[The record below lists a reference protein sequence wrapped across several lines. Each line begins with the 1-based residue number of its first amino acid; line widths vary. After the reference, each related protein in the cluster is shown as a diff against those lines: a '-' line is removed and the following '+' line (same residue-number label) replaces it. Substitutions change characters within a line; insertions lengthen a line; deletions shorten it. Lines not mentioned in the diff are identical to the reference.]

1 MEVPDPQ
8 VNLANGLFVVATPI
22 GNLRDVTLR
31 ALDVLNGVDLI
42 ACEDTR
48 ITSRLLTRYG
58 INTPMVAHHEH
69 NAAAVRPRLLG
80 ALDAGEKV
88 ALVSDAGTPLIS
100 DPGYKLVREAAA
112 AGHRIIPVPGASATL
127 AALSAAGVPTD
138 RFLFVGFLPEKQ
150 VARQKALRALIG
162 EDATLVI
169 YESARRLP
177 ASIKDMAANLP
188 GREVVVARELTKRFE
203 EFVRGDIQEVCDHY
217 QRAGPPK
224 GEVVVLL
231 GPPPVEEVS
240 NASVDAAL
248 RAILDDVGVKAA
260 SSAVAALTGQPKRD
274 IYARALKLTKSA
286 DPANSTDPK

>member
-8 VNLANGLFVVATPI
+8 VNLANALFIVATPI
-22 GNLRDVTLR
+22 GNMRDVTLR
-31 ALDVLNGVDLI
+31 ALDVLAGVDLI

-58 INTPMVAHHEH
+58 ITTKMVAHHEH
-69 NAAAVRPRLLG
+69 NAASVRPRLLR
-80 ALDAGEKV
+80 ALEAGEKI

-100 DPGYKLVREAAA
+100 DPGYKLVREAAE
-112 AGHRIIPVPGASATL
+112 AGHRVIPVPGASATL
-127 AALSAAGVPTD
+127 TALSAAGLPTD
-138 RFLFVGFLPEKQ
+138 RFMFVGFLPEKQ
-150 VARQKALRALIG
+150 VARQKALQALAG

-177 ASIKDMAANLP
+177 ASIKDMAAKLP

-203 EFVRGDIQEVCDHY
+203 EFVRGTIADVCDHY

-231 GPPPVEEVS
+231 GPPPEEQVS
-240 NASVDAAL
+240 NASIDAAL
-248 RAILDDVGVKAA
+248 MAIVDDVGVKA
-260 SSAVAALTGQPKRD
+260 SSAAIAALTGQPKRD
-274 IYARALKLTKSA
+274 IYARALKLSKS
-286 DPANSTDPK
+286 SETE

>member
-8 VNLANGLFVVATPI
+8 VNLADGLFVVATPI

-69 NAAAVRPRLLG
+69 NAASVRPRLLA

-100 DPGYKLVREAAA
+100 DPGYKLVREATA
-112 AGHRIIPVPGASATL
+112 AGHRVIPVPGASATL
-127 AALSAAGVPTD
+127 TALSAAGLPTD
-138 RFLFVGFLPEKQ
+138 RFMFVGFLPEKQ
-150 VARQKALRALIG
+150 VARQKALQALVG

-177 ASIKDMAANLP
+177 ASIKDMAAALP

-203 EFVRGDIQEVCDHY
+203 EFVRGDMQEVSDHY

-231 GPPPVEEVS
+231 GPPPAEQTS
-240 NASVDAAL
+240 DASIDAAL

-260 SSAVAALTGQPKRD
+260 SSAVAALTGQSKRD
-274 IYARALKLTKSA
+274 IYARALTLQKSS
-286 DPANSTDPK
+286 DRE

>member
-8 VNLANGLFVVATPI
+8 VNLADGLHVVATPI

-31 ALDVLNGVDLI
+31 ALDVLAGVDLI

-48 ITSRLLTRYG
+48 ITSRLLARYS
-58 INTPMVAHHEH
+58 INTPMIAHHEH
-69 NAAAVRPRLLG
+69 NAAAVRPKLL
-80 ALDAGEKV
+80 AAMDRGEKI

-100 DPGYKLVREAAA
+100 DPGYRLVREAAA
-112 AGHRIIPVPGASATL
+112 AGHRVIPVPGASATL
-127 AALSAAGVPTD
+127 TALSAAGLPTD

-150 VARQKALRALIG
+150 VARQKNLQSLAG
-162 EDATLVI
+162 ENATLVI

-177 ASIKDMAANLP
+177 ASIKDMAAAVP

-203 EFVRGDIQEVCDHY
+203 EFVRGEIQEISDHY

-231 GPPPVEEVS
+231 GPPPTTETAD
-240 NASVDAAL
+240 ASIDAAL
-248 RAILDDVGVKAA
+248 LAILDDVGVKHA
-260 SSAVAALTGQPKRD
+260 SSAVAALTGKSRREV
-274 IYARALKLTKSA
+274 YARALELGKAKE
-286 DPANSTDPK
+286 